1 MSKVSLNGNW
11 QLYNE
16 RTEVRYDAQVPG
28 FVQLDLQRAGV
39 IPNEWQ
45 TLLESAVEW
54 VEHDDWTYSRSFA
67 LSAEQLEADELEL
80 VMEGVD
86 TYAEIVLNGHTI
98 GHTDNM
104 FIEHRFSIKQWATA
118 ENEMVVRVASP
129 TRVLKQKEKEF
140 GDPLQ
145 LWNGIPARLFGRKAQ
160 YGYGWDWGPRLVT
173 VGIHKPIY
181 VEASNGCRADK
192 LIYELTHLSDDK
204 AILNV
209 SVTAA
214 AAGADEREAEV
225 VCRLYE
231 GDVLLAESRGETK
244 LSAGGSTAVLPI
256 ELSNPKR
263 WYPTGYG
270 EQPLYTLTAAITAGG
285 RTTELS
291 RTIGLRE
298 VKLLQPYDKQG
309 RKFIIEVNGVPVLG
323 KGVNWIP
330 LTLYPG
336 LDTQEAYAAEIS
348 GIAEANMN
356 MIRIWGG
363 GYYENRDFYEEC
375 DRRGIMVWQDFMFAC
390 GDYPDDD
397 AFCELVRKEAQFI
410 IETCGHHPSI
420 VLWCGNNENQHFVEN
435 SRRKR
440 KNGYGE
446 KLYFEVLGDVCAQD
460 RSRPYWPTSP
470 FSYSVDHGHN
480 DEDYGDQH
488 YWHVWG
494 QVHPYENYQQVN
506 GRFLSEFGM
515 QSYPSMRVMDGV
527 DREADLRHP
536 KFQVMQKA
544 PNGTQRLLYYT
555 VGDYRLPANKSDFVY
570 VNQLMQAN
578 ALRLGVEHWIARMP
592 DTSGALIWQW
602 SDLWPSI
609 SWAIVDYGKVRKPSY
624 YYMKRTFQTPNALLR
639 VVQGEAE
646 ARLFLVHET
655 GDFQGEIEVSF
666 YDIVSEQEVR
676 RDIIEVNGQ
685 GFRSTHVGTVS
696 LAGHD
701 PSSTVVFVRLVQQ
714 RRILAENSYLIG
726 KPYQLQLK
734 PASLR
739 MEQQK
744 EQDGSILVTLTSDV
758 FAKDVCLPNLAARLS
773 DNYFDLRAGESRQ
786 IRIEGLQQGEQ
797 LTSFSL
803 NDAVRTAEYI

>member
-1 MSKVSLNGNW
+1 MYKLSLNGNW

-16 RTEVRYDAQVPG
+16 RTEDRYNAEVPG
-28 FVQLDLQRAGV
+28 FVQQALQRTGV

-45 TLLESAVEW
+45 TLLESEIEW
-54 VEHDDWTYSRSFA
+54 VEYEDWTYTRSFE
-67 LSAEQLEADELEL
+67 LSTDQLEADELEL

-86 TYAEIVLNGHTI
+86 TYAEIVLNGHI
-98 GHTDNM
+98 VGCTDNM
-104 FIEHRFSIKQWATA
+104 FIAHRFSIKPWAKPV
-118 ENEMVVRVASP
+118 NELVVRLSSP
-129 TRVLKQKEKEF
+129 TRVLQQKEKEF
-140 GDPLQ
+140 GDSLQ

-173 VGIHKPIY
+173 IGIHKPVY

-192 LIYELTHLSDDK
+192 LTYQLTHLSDDK
-204 AILNV
+204 AILNA
-209 SVTAA
+209 SLTASA
-214 AAGADEREAEV
+214 VGADVREAEV

-231 GDVLLAESRGETK
+231 GGKLLAESRS
-244 LSAGGSTAVLPI
+244 LTAVEADGTAVVLPI
-256 ELSNPKR
+256 ELSKPRR
-263 WYPTGYG
+263 WYPIGYG
-270 EQPLYTLTAAITAGG
+270 EQPLYKLTAAVTAGG
-285 RTTELS
+285 RTVELS
-291 RTIGLRE
+291 RIIGLRE

-309 RKFIIEVNGVPVLG
+309 RKFIIEVNGIPVLC

-336 LDTQEAYAAEIS
+336 LDTAEAYAAEVS

-363 GYYENRDFYEEC
+363 GYYENREFYEEC
-375 DRRGIMVWQDFMFAC
+375 DRLGIMVWQDFMFAC

-410 IETCGHHPSI
+410 IDTCGHHPSI

-435 SRRKR
+435 SRRR
-440 KNGYGE
+440 RRNGYGE
-446 KLYFEVLGDVCAQD
+446 KLYFEVLGDVCAKD
-460 RSRPYWPTSP
+460 SSRPYWPTSP

-494 QVHPYENYQQVN
+494 QVHPYENYQQMN

-527 DREADLRHP
+527 DREADLRDP
-536 KFQVMQKA
+536 KFQAMQKA
-544 PNGTQRLLYYT
+544 PNGIQRLLYYT
-555 VGDYRLPANKSDFVY
+555 VGDYRLPANKGDFVY

-609 SWAIVDYGKVRKPSY
+609 SWAIVDYSKVRKPSY
-624 YYMKRTFQTPNALLR
+624 YYMKRTFRTPNALLR
-639 VVQGEAE
+639 VVQGEKDAS
-646 ARLFLVHET
+646 LFLLHET
-655 GDFQGEIEVSF
+655 GHFQGHIEVSF
-666 YDIVSEQEVR
+666 YDIISEREVR
-676 RDIIEVNGQ
+676 LDTFEANGQ
-685 GFRSTHVGTVS
+685 GCSATRVGTVS

-701 PSSTVVFVRLVQQ
+701 PSRTVVFVRLLQQ
-714 RRILAENSYLIG
+714 GCVLVESSYLIG

-734 PASLR
+734 PASIR
-739 MEQQK
+739 VEQQA
-744 EQDGSILVTLTSDV
+744 EQDGAILVTLTSDV
-758 FAKDVCLPNLAARLS
+758 FAKDVGLPNLAARLS

-786 IRIEGLQQGEQ
+786 IRIEGLSEGEA
-797 LTSFSL
+797 LTPICL
-803 NDAVRTAEYI
+803 NAAIRTAEYI